1 MTNVTPAECDQN
13 YIWTPIQNGGNKENK
28 TAYHIILPMSDFI
41 KRTSTSLLIT
51 GIVCTLQ
58 SSNVICNQ
66 NLKDLSLAS
75 VLFLLAKDV
84 K

>member
-1 MTNVTPAECDQN
+1 MSPLQSVIKITYGHP
-13 YIWTPIQNGGNKENK
+13 YRMGGNRENK
-28 TAYHIILPMSDFI
+28 TAYHIILPMSGFI

-66 NLKDLSLAS
+66 NLKDLSLAF
-75 VLFLLAKDV
+75 VLFLLADDV